1 MKKRNLRKKLVKI
14 LAVALAM
21 VLAFTS
27 CCFATGENN
36 GTEETSTG
44 GISSSTL
51 AIGTRKLIEDLTKW
65 LMVIAPILTI
75 LLVGYYLM
83 RKSSS
88 DEGDGRRWDNR
99 VKVAIVCCIGVVVSS
114 GLINVIV
121 GYYK

>member
-1 MKKRNLRKKLVKI
+1 MKIRNLRKKLVRI
-14 LAVALAM
+14 SALVLAM

-27 CCFATGENN
+27 YCFATGENS
-36 GTEETSTG
+36 GTTG
-44 GISSSTL
+44 GITNSTL
-51 AIGTRKLIEDLTKW
+51 AIGTKNLIEDLTKW

-99 VKVAIVCCIGVVVSS
+99 VKIAIVCCIGVVVSS
-114 GLINVIV
+114 GLINVII